1 MFSQRQ
7 TGTPAP
13 KRTPVCRRDPANR
26 PRCLQKQ
33 ESAETGT
40 PVGNA
45 PSRDAVAI
53 NCAATG
59 RGTRLR
65 GCPAEVSAQADTV
78 NCSRRIYSDGET
90 AAILLVLGVTGQ
102 VAPLVS
108 ASAPRREVR
117 TGSHLDCLRR
127 STRIAYNLRVLSKV
141 LKAGRASCQRG
152 TGIILKI
159 YPLPLGRGSPPHGGG
174 VRPTRQWL
182 APKRRRGEA
191 A

>member
-1 MFSQRQ
+1 MVRGSGPTPAPRWRGLVGVARGFQPQGGKHDPHWSSQTSVCTDRNLCNGVLAIVCP
-7 TGTPAP
+7 TGTPAL

-26 PRCLQKQ
+26 PRRLQKQ

-53 NCAATG
+53 NCAPTG

-90 AAILLVLGVTGQ
+90 AAILVLLGVTGQ

-117 TGSHLDCLRR
+117 AGGHLDCLRR
-127 STRIAYNLRVLSKV
+127 LTRIACNL
-141 LKAGRASCQRG
+141 
-152 TGIILKI
+152 
-159 YPLPLGRGSPPHGGG
+159 
-174 VRPTRQWL
+174 
-182 APKRRRGEA
+182 
-191 A
+191 

>member
-1 MFSQRQ
+1 MVNRCHDPALATTGRAFQ

-45 PSRDAVAI
+45 PLRDAVAI

-78 NCSRRIYSDGET
+78 NCRCRIYSDGET
-90 AAILLVLGVTGQ
+90 AAIFVVLSVTGQ
-102 VAPLVS
+102 AAPLVS

-117 TGSHLDCLRR
+117 AGGHLDCLRR

-141 LKAGRASCQRG
+141 LKAGRASCQ
-152 TGIILKI
+152 KI
-159 YPLPLGRGSPPHGGG
+159 QPERPLEAIRPAKPPC
-174 VRPTRQWL
+174 RL
-182 APKRRRGEA
+182 F
-191 A
+191 